1 MSLARRT
8 LLLHATIVA
17 ALTAIH
23 ITPRVKAAPH
33 ASLTVLHAGSLN
45 NLVQRGIGPAFQQ
58 TTGISV
64 RNEGGNSG
72 VLANAI
78 RARTKR
84 GNVYMSADVTTTQ
97 TLIGAANGNWI
108 RWFVTFAGNAVV
120 IGYNPTGPFAA
131 DFERARTGAMP
142 WYDVL
147 RQPGIRLMRNDPN
160 LDPLG
165 YYALFVC
172 QLAEAYSGV
181 PSLARQILGDDN
193 NAKQIG
199 NPGVAMLQRGEV
211 DAIFLYRTGALD
223 SNVPHLILP
232 DEINLGNPAMA
243 ARYATAQYT
252 TTQGQTFRGGPI
264 RFSAG
269 PLTLFDAT
277 ARNPSPDPTEAT
289 QFIRYLLSSAGQQ
302 LVQTY
307 HFLPAPVLVGGDIRT
322 VPGEI
327 QSFVQGIY
335 RE

>member
-8 LLLHATIVA
+8 ILLHATIVA
-17 ALTAIH
+17 MLAAIH
-23 ITPRVKAAPH
+23 SAQRMKAAPR

-45 NLVQRGIGPAFQQ
+45 NLVQRGIAPAFQQ
-58 TTGISV
+58 ATGISV
-64 RNEGGNSG
+64 RDEGGNSG

-84 GNVYMSADVTTTQ
+84 GNVYMSADVATTQ
-97 TLIGAANGNWI
+97 TLIGAANGDWI

-120 IGYNPTGPFAA
+120 IGYSPTGPFAA
-131 DFERARTGAMP
+131 DFERARTGTTP

-147 RQPGIRLMRNDPN
+147 RRPGIRLMRNDPN

-181 PSLARQILGDDN
+181 SGLARQILGDDN
-193 NAKQIG
+193 NAQQIG
-199 NPGVAMLQRGEV
+199 SPGVAMLQRGEV
-211 DAIFLYRTGALD
+211 DATFLYRTGALD
-223 SNVPHLILP
+223 SNVPYLP
-232 DEINLGNPAMA
+232 LLDEVNLGNPAMA

-252 TTQGQTFRGGPI
+252 TTHGQTFRGGPI
-264 RFSAG
+264 RFSTG

-277 ARNPSPDPTEAT
+277 TRNPLPDPTEAT
-289 QFIRYLLSSAGQQ
+289 QFIRYLLSPAGQQ
-302 LVQTY
+302 LIQTY
-307 HFLPAPVLVGGDIRT
+307 HFLPVSVLVGGDSRA

-327 QSFVQGIY
+327 QPFVQGIY

>member
-1 MSLARRT
+1 MSLARHT
-8 LLLHATIVA
+8 ILLHATTVA

-23 ITPRVKAAPH
+23 ITQCVKATPH

-58 TTGISV
+58 ATGISV
-64 RNEGGNSG
+64 RDEGGNSG

-78 RARTKR
+78 RAQTKR
-84 GNVYMSADVTTTQ
+84 GNVYMSADVATAQ
-97 TLIGAANGNWI
+97 TLIGAANGDWM

-120 IGYNPTGPFAA
+120 IGYSPTGPFAA

-147 RQPGIRLMRNDPN
+147 RRPGIRLMRNDPN

-181 PSLARQILGDDN
+181 PGLARQILGDDN

-199 NPGVAMLQRGEV
+199 SPSAAMLQRGEV

-223 SNVPHLILP
+223 SNVPYLTLP

-243 ARYATAQYT
+243 TRYATTQYT

-264 RFSAG
+264 RFSTG

-277 ARNPSPDPTEAT
+277 TRNPLPDPTEAT
-289 QFIRYLLSSAGQQ
+289 QFIRCLLSPAGQQ

-307 HFLPAPVLVGGDIRT
+307 HFLPAPVLVGGDIRA

-327 QSFVQGIY
+327 QSFIQGIY